1 MSWKPMFK
9 VYSAISQ
16 EPTKT
21 VKEINNLYLRMSCKL
36 MFKVYGAI
44 SLKAT
49 KSVKEINNLYF
60 HMSCK
65 HGIGWM
71 LDNLNWYRQRFKWIF
86 SK

>member
-1 MSWKPMFK
+1 MFK

-16 EPTKT
+16 EPTNT

-49 KSVKEINNLYF
+49 MSVKEINNLYF

-65 HGIGWM
+65 HGIG
-71 LDNLNWYRQRFKWIF
+71 
-86 SK
+86 